1 MKRIYEAANA
11 IEAHMIV
18 HLLGQAGIE
27 GRVEGEYLQGGVG
40 ELPAVGLVGVAVP
53 EEQAERARAIVLEW
67 ERTAPP
73 PDAQVGA
80 RPNAARDLGVFAFG
94 VLVGGVLTW
103 LVCR

>member
-53 EEQAERARAIVLEW
+53 EEQAERARAIVVEW
-67 ERTAPP
+67 ERSAPP
-73 PDAQVGA
+73 PDAYASA
-80 RPNAARDLGVFAFG
+80 RPSPARDLALFAFG
-94 VLVGGVLTW
+94 VVVGGTLMW

>member
-1 MKRIYEAANA
+1 MKRIYEAANG

-40 ELPAVGLVGVAVP
+40 ELPAVGLVGVAVA

-67 ERTAPP
+67 ERSAPP
-73 PDAQVGA
+73 PEASATA
-80 RPNAARDLGVFAFG
+80 RPSPARDLAVFACG
-94 VLVGGVLTW
+94 VLAGAVLMW
-103 LVCR
+103 FASR

>member
-40 ELPAVGLVGVAVP
+40 ELPAVGLVGVATG
-53 EEQAERARAIVLEW
+53 
-67 ERTAPP
+67 TAPRTSSSSRWTLSP
-73 PDAQVGA
+73 GSP
-80 RPNAARDLGVFAFG
+80 RWCPNPGC
-94 VLVGGVLTW
+94 T
-103 LVCR
+103 